1 MDSIHSFF
9 RALGI
14 GNYAIGPTKLTAMIS
29 LSDYQTVA
37 SEYTKQL
44 MNQTHFNFASN
55 APLTFFSRSFFN
67 SRYCSS
73 KNES

>member
-1 MDSIHSFF
+1 MGSIHSFF

-14 GNYAIGPTKLTAMIS
+14 RDYAVGATKLTAMIC

-44 MNQTHFNFASN
+44 MNQTPVSISR
-55 APLTFFSRSFFN
+55 LTLL
-67 SRYCSS
+67 
-73 KNES
+73 

>member
-1 MDSIHSFF
+1 MGSIYSFF

-44 MNQTHFNFASN
+44 MNQTHVSI
-55 APLTFFSRSFFN
+55 PRL
-67 SRYCSS
+67 
-73 KNES
+73 KLL